1 MEGACCPVCRLKE
14 VCVDVDAVR
23 TTKVGGLIP
32 NTKLGTI
39 QAVCVAFH
47 LFMLLVCLL
56 KC

>member
-32 NTKLGTI
+32 NTKLSKG
-39 QAVCVAFH
+39 A
-47 LFMLLVCLL
+47 LGL
-56 KC
+56 KITNLA